1 MEHLIE
7 PIRPY
12 GMLLAGGLFG
22 AGWWAWC
29 DVLLRSSLV
38 LHTKVSPLYCI
49 PGIVATVAVILMA
62 VISRE
67 DTDGYIGY
75 EDDGEQ
81 VGKAVD
87 AEACSIYCGMQGQ
100 HLLHINVHARCT
112 GRRVIAAS
120 ITATM
125 NVRTRGCFAAP
136 IESIGKQHAY
146 LHSRAF
152 ALPLLLLLLPGLC
165 SAVQSVGCL

>member
-7 PIRPY
+7 TIRPY

-62 VISRE
+62 VISKE

-81 VGKAVD
+81 VGKAVH
-87 AEACSIYCGMQGQ
+87 AEACSGSICSTSVCMQVCCRRHKPIATQ
-100 HLLHINVHARCT
+100 HHWLVPIMKLHICTHACYAVS
-112 GRRVIAAS
+112 VIK
-120 ITATM
+120 
-125 NVRTRGCFAAP
+125 G
-136 IESIGKQHAY
+136 G
-146 LHSRAF
+146 
-152 ALPLLLLLLPGLC
+152 
-165 SAVQSVGCL
+165 

>member
-49 PGIVATVAVILMA
+49 PGIVATIAVILMA
-62 VISRE
+62 VINRE
-67 DTDGYIGY
+67 DTDSYIGY
-75 EDDGEQ
+75 GDDGEEVSNA
-81 VGKAVD
+81 VGSLPCCFSSCSNNHMHACCICAVE
-87 AEACSIYCGMQGQ
+87 EAF
-100 HLLHINVHARCT
+100 L
-112 GRRVIAAS
+112 
-120 ITATM
+120 
-125 NVRTRGCFAAP
+125 VR
-136 IESIGKQHAY
+136 
-146 LHSRAF
+146 
-152 ALPLLLLLLPGLC
+152 
-165 SAVQSVGCL
+165 

>member
-49 PGIVATVAVILMA
+49 PGIVATIAVILMA
-62 VISRE
+62 IINRE
-67 DTDGYIGY
+67 DTDSYIGY
-75 EDDGEQ
+75 GDDGEE
-81 VGKAVD
+81 VR
-87 AEACSIYCGMQGQ
+87 EA
-100 HLLHINVHARCT
+100 AR
-112 GRRVIAAS
+112 
-120 ITATM
+120 M
-125 NVRTRGCFAAP
+125 
-136 IESIGKQHAY
+136 
-146 LHSRAF
+146 
-152 ALPLLLLLLPGLC
+152 
-165 SAVQSVGCL
+165 